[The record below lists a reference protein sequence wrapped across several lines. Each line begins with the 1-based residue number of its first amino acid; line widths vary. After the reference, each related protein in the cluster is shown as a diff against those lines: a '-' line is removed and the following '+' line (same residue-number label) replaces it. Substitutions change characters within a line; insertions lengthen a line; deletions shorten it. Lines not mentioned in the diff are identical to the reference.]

1 MSRLRMPSLMIVPRA
16 APSARPEGYTGIMNR
31 ERAIDQIIL
40 AALCLASLP
49 FAPPSDMHAVA
60 FLAAVAAACCLDVAS
75 SAPVRI
81 AAAGAYLAAACALP
95 SFASFLPLAA
105 HALGFERSRLARAAW
120 IAPLAASARSL
131 GMPLTVLLLALCV
144 AACLMAWRERR
155 AEGERA
161 RSRALRDSLQER
173 SLSLARKNRDLM
185 ASHDYEVRLATLAER
200 ARIAREIHDNV
211 GHLLT
216 RSVLQVE
223 ALQVVHAEDEQVRA
237 DLARVG
243 ATLHEAMD
251 TVRKSVHDLH
261 DDAFDLR
268 SRLESVVGACGLPGA
283 RLSFDARDVPV
294 PVAYCFVALVREA
307 LSNVVR
313 HSDAARADVSV
324 VEYPAFYQLVVQDD
338 GSAGEVATMAA
349 APAAGGSGLGLKSME
364 ERVAALGGR
373 LRAEYRAGRGFRVF
387 AIVPK
392 EEKSL

>member
-75 SAPVRI
+75 SAPVRF

-223 ALQVVHAEDEQVRA
+223 ALQVVHA
-237 DLARVG
+237 
-243 ATLHEAMD
+243 
-251 TVRKSVHDLH
+251 
-261 DDAFDLR
+261 DA
-268 SRLESVVGACGLPGA
+268 P
-283 RLSFDARDVPV
+283 
-294 PVAYCFVALVREA
+294 
-307 LSNVVR
+307 
-313 HSDAARADVSV
+313 
-324 VEYPAFYQLVVQDD
+324 
-338 GSAGEVATMAA
+338 
-349 APAAGGSGLGLKSME
+349 
-364 ERVAALGGR
+364 
-373 LRAEYRAGRGFRVF
+373 
-387 AIVPK
+387 
-392 EEKSL
+392 